1 MDREEGTFL
10 HYGTEGQGKVRTM
23 KTRRIQPLSRLDA
36 EVLVPGSKSLT
47 ARALVVGALASG
59 ETRLRNRLD
68 AEDTTYMAHGL
79 EAFGVKLVEEPE
91 ALLIRGTGGR
101 LSAPREPVFLGGAG
115 TAVRFLTT
123 VAGLCHGKV
132 VIDGNPRMRERPIQ
146 DLLEALSFLG
156 VTAHALN
163 GNGCPPVTVEGGQ
176 FEGGETRLRGDTS
189 SQFLSSILLCSP
201 YGRRGVELEVT
212 GNLVSR
218 SYVDLTL
225 AIMRDFGVRV
235 THEDYRVFQVPPGSY
250 SGRDYVIEG
259 DLSSASYFFA
269 AAAVTGGR
277 IRVRGINPS
286 SRQGDR
292 GFLDV
297 LERMGCRVSYENRS
311 VEIIGGPLRA
321 VTVDMKTMPDSVQTL
336 AIVAAFTEGTTHI
349 SGIGHLRHK
358 ETDRLTSLK
367 RELEKL
373 GVHAVAGEDWL
384 AVRGG
389 CPKGAVI
396 DTYGDHRM
404 AMAFAVAGLQVPEMI
419 IRNPS
424 CVNKSFPGFWAL
436 LEELE

>member
-1 MDREEGTFL
+1 
-10 HYGTEGQGKVRTM
+10 M

-47 ARALVVGALASG
+47 ARALVIGALASG

-101 LSAPREPVFLGGAG
+101 LSAPRVPVFLGGAG

-123 VAGLCHGKV
+123 VAGLCHGRV

-146 DLLEALSFLG
+146 DLLEALSPLG
-156 VTAHALN
+156 IRAHALN
-163 GNGCPPVTVEGGQ
+163 GNGCPPVTITGGH
-176 FEGGETRLRGDTS
+176 FEGGKARLRGSTS
-189 SQFLSSILLCSP
+189 SQFLSSVLLCSP

-212 GNLVSR
+212 ETLVSR
-218 SYVDLTL
+218 SYVDLTMD
-225 AIMRDFGVRV
+225 IMRDFGVPV
-235 THEDYRVFQVPPGSY
+235 THEDYRVFQVPPGPY
-250 SGRDYVIEG
+250 SGREYVIEG

-277 IRVRGINPS
+277 IRVKGINPS
-286 SRQGDR
+286 TQQGER
-292 GFLDV
+292 GFLDI
-297 LERMGCRVSYENRS
+297 LDTMGCRVSYENGS
-311 VEIIGGPLRA
+311 VEVIGGPLRA
-321 VTVDMKTMPDSVQTL
+321 VTVNMKTMPDSVQTL
-336 AIVAAFTEGTTHI
+336 AVVAAFAEGTTHI

-358 ETDRLTSLK
+358 ETDRLASLR
-367 RELEKL
+367 REVEKL
-373 GVHAVAGEDWL
+373 GVRAVAGEDWL

-389 CPKGAVI
+389 RPTGAEI

-404 AMAFAVAGLQVPEMI
+404 AMAFAVAGLHVPEI
-419 IRNPS
+419 VIRDPS

-436 LEELE
+436 LEELA

>member
-1 MDREEGTFL
+1 
-10 HYGTEGQGKVRTM
+10 M
-23 KTRRIQPLSRLDA
+23 KTRRIQPLSKLDA

-123 VAGLCHGKV
+123 VAALCHGRV

-218 SYVDLTL
+218 SYVDLMS
-225 AIMRDFGVRV
+225 I
-235 THEDYRVFQVPPGSY
+235 
-250 SGRDYVIEG
+250 IEG

-297 LERMGCRVSYENRS
+297 LERMGCRVSYENGS
-311 VEIIGGPLRA
+311 VEVIGGPLRA

-336 AIVAAFTEGTTHI
+336 AVVAAFTEGTTHI

-358 ETDRLTSLK
+358 ETDRLASLK

-404 AMAFAVAGLQVPEMI
+404 AMAFAVAGLQVPEVI

>member
-1 MDREEGTFL
+1 
-10 HYGTEGQGKVRTM
+10 M

-79 EAFGVKLVEEPE
+79 EAFGVKLVEKPE

-123 VAGLCHGKV
+123 VACLCHGRV

-176 FEGGETRLRGDTS
+176 FEGGKTR
-189 SQFLSSILLCSP
+189 
-201 YGRRGVELEVT
+201 VELEVT

-373 GVHAVAGEDWL
+373 GVHAVAGKDWL